1 MTFETEDVPFA
12 GTDATVY
19 VQLFGEK
26 GQTEKIEFRSEDK
39 KEAPKFKRGRIDK
52 FAVETADVG
61 KVNRLDWLL
70 NNPRSSSGYG
80 GCACV
85 CFTFFLVNETLTYG
99 QTVWQLYR
107 RIVWDSTHISW
118 NPTDTGTSLHLSSW
132 SEFKENISQS
142 STCS

>member
-99 QTVWQLYR
+99 QTVTTLPKNSLGLHPQWKEKYVIGIQLILGRVCIYLR
-107 RIVWDSTHISW
+107 DLNSRKI
-118 NPTDTGTSLHLSSW
+118 
-132 SEFKENISQS
+132 
-142 STCS
+142 

>member
-85 CFTFFLVNETLTYG
+85 CFTFFLVNETPTYR
-99 QTVWQLYR
+99 QTVWQLYQ
-107 RIVWDSTHISW
+107 RIVWDSTH
-118 NPTDTGTSLHLSSW
+118 NGRRDM
-132 SEFKENISQS
+132 
-142 STCS
+142 

>member
-80 GCACV
+80 GCAYV

-99 QTVWQLYR
+99 QTV
-107 RIVWDSTHISW
+107 
-118 NPTDTGTSLHLSSW
+118 
-132 SEFKENISQS
+132 
-142 STCS
+142 